1 MTASLYEQDFYRWL
15 EKTAQ
20 HLREG
25 RLEELDIPN
34 LVEEIEAMG
43 RSEKHAI
50 QSNLIIV
57 LLHLLKYKYQLQKR
71 TSSWLSS
78 IAEHRDRIEI
88 AIADSPSLQPYVGEV
103 FEKCY
108 NKARRRAALE
118 TDLPIDTFA
127 IESPFTVEE
136 TLDPDFLPD

>member
-118 TDLPIDTFA
+118 TDLPIDTFPV
-127 IESPFTVEE
+127 ESPFTVEE